1 MTKNNDLE
9 KPEILSEEDTRKPY
23 ISEDGV
29 FHVPIK
35 EGKHAGKYLTYKRGE
50 LSAPWVAIWTSMTPS
65 EKIEHLERREQE
77 ETERRI
83 TDFENQQ
90 QDLIDKKI
98 DVLNKEYKSK
108 VENFK
113 RSIENQTKIKNNLK
127 KQKQLNTVNQKAIDP
142 FVDTLADIVN
152 YKKPETII
160 EKPIAIKEPELPIEK
175 TIEQLA
181 EKRLLEE
188 QDKYDK
194 FFGKGGIAS
203 LKRPI

>member
-160 EKPIAIKEPELPIEK
+160 EKPTAIKEPELPIEK

>member
-29 FHVPIK
+29 FHIPIK

-90 QDLIDKKI
+90 QDVIDKKI
-98 DVLNKEYKSK
+98 DILNKEYKTK

-113 RSIENQTKIKNNLK
+113 RNIENQSRLRNNLK
-127 KQKQLNTVNQKAIDP
+127 KQKQLNTVNQEAINP
-142 FVDTLADIVN
+142 FAEPFENISNEGKLQKTVEVPIV
-152 YKKPETII
+152 T
-160 EKPIAIKEPELPIEK
+160 KEPELPIEK
-175 TIEQLA
+175 KIEQLA
-181 EKRLLEE
+181 NQRLLEE

>member
-108 VENFK
+108 IENFK
-113 RSIENQTKIKNNLK
+113 RNIENQTKIKNNLK

>member
-113 RSIENQTKIKNNLK
+113 RNIENQTKIKNNLK

>member
-98 DVLNKEYKSK
+98 DVLNKEYKLK
-108 VENFK
+108 IENFK
-113 RSIENQTKIKNNLK
+113 RNIENQTKIKNNLK